1 LINKKLKS
9 NWYSGFWFLLLFFSG
24 AERVVFAQKIWNYY
38 GEPEKSMTVS
48 GIVKGDV
55 GPITSGV
62 VKIFRNGAFYH
73 EVFLGPGGRYD
84 VDLPFGDEYEM
95 EFSVPGCVTK
105 RIQVETNVEKGTE
118 DTFDEPLSFNMAL
131 PKATGGPLDE
141 AYEKPVS
148 RLYFNR
154 STEVFERDMVTEKV
168 FKDYLAVKQIEQ
180 KRWLEEQKELA
191 EKAKEEAK
199 LALALEKE
207 RMKGSTTEKGQRDYD
222 SRTRMELEFLEKQ
235 KQEQQKALD
244 KLRQKEVADSIFLA
258 QEAERL
264 KLEAERKEAERLANE
279 KADDELWR
287 KLNDKTAEMEAKR
300 KREMADS
307 LFIANQ
313 EQTLAAS
320 SKGTVGGGKGAYY
333 TVNLAPAERYIDVS
347 AVERNNNWQLKI
359 KRQREELIMRKNMR
373 MAEKERIQKADLK
386 YQSDLMRLKAE
397 AEQRRLERAKKD
409 KEAEDAADA
418 IRKQRVQES
427 LNKKVVTLVAYST
440 KDNKNAKYYG
450 YVNFGDGKGPLELTE
465 SEYRAYAAKYNQIYN
480 KEP

>member
-1 LINKKLKS
+1 MG
-9 NWYSGFWFLLLFFSG
+9 YSRFWFFLLFFLGLVDSL
-24 AERVVFAQKIWNYY
+24 FSQKIWNYY

-62 VKIFRNGAFYH
+62 IKIFRNGEFYH
-73 EVFLGPGGRYD
+73 EVFLGAGGRYD

-105 RIQVETNVEKGTE
+105 RIQVETNVEEGLE

-148 RLYFNR
+148 RLFYNR
-154 STEVFERDMVTEKV
+154 SVEAFERDMVTEKV
-168 FKDYLAVKQIEQ
+168 FKDYLAVKQVEH
-180 KRWLEEQKELA
+180 KSWLAEQKELA
-191 EKAKEEAK
+191 ENAKQEAK
-199 LALALEKE
+199 LAQASEREKSKEMASQKDVMETERKARSELA
-207 RMKGSTTEKGQRDYD
+207 
-222 SRTRMELEFLEKQ
+222 FLERQ
-235 KQEQQKALD
+235 RQEEQKALE
-244 KLRQKEVADSIFLA
+244 KLRQKEVADSIFRAMEL
-258 QEAERL
+258 ERL
-264 KLEAERKEAERLANE
+264 KLEAERKEADRLAAQ

-300 KREMADS
+300 KREIADS

-313 EQTLAAS
+313 AQAGTNNLT
-320 SKGTVGGGKGAYY
+320 GTVGGGKGAYY
-333 TVNLAPAERYIDVS
+333 AVNLSPAEKYIDVS
-347 AVERNNNWQLKI
+347 ALERNNNWLLKI
-359 KRQREELIMRKNMR
+359 KRNREELIRRKNR
-373 MAEKERIQKADLK
+373 RTEEKARIQQADFK
-386 YQSDLMRLKAE
+386 YRSDLMRLKAE
-397 AEQRRLERAKKD
+397 ADQRRLDRARKD
-409 KEAEDAADA
+409 KEAEEAADA

-440 KDNKNAKYYG
+440 KGNKNAKYYG
-450 YVNFGDGKGPLELTE
+450 YVNFGDGKGSLELTE
-465 SEYRAYAAKYNQIYN
+465 SEYKAYAAKYNQIYN

>member
-1 LINKKLKS
+1 MP
-9 NWYSGFWFLLLFFSG
+9 LFFLGSAG
-24 AERVVFAQKIWNYY
+24 SLYAQKIWNYY

-48 GIVKGDV
+48 GIVKGEV

-62 VKIFRNGAFYH
+62 VKIFRNGEFYH
-73 EVFLGPGGRYD
+73 EIFLGPGGRYD
-84 VDLPFGDEYEM
+84 ADLPFGDEYEM

-148 RLYFNR
+148 RLFFNR
-154 STEVFERDMVTEKV
+154 STDIFERDMVTEKV
-168 FKDYLAVKQIEQ
+168 FKDFLAVKQIEQ

-191 EKAKEEAK
+191 EKAKEEARQ
-199 LALALEKE
+199 ALALERGKAKDQSSG
-207 RMKGSTTEKGQRDYD
+207 KGDRGDQNRAGSD
-222 SRTRMELEFLEKQ
+222 LAFLEKQ
-235 KQEQQKALD
+235 KQEQQKAFD
-244 KLRQKEVADSIFLA
+244 QLRQKAVADSLFLVR
-258 QEAERL
+258 EAERF

-300 KREMADS
+300 KREIADS

-313 EQTLAAS
+313 ELAITAS
-320 SKGTVGGGKGAYY
+320 SKGTVGGGQGAYY
-333 TVNLAPAERYIDVS
+333 AVNLSPAEKFVDVS
-347 AVERNNNWQLKI
+347 AVERNNNWLLKLR
-359 KRQREELIMRKNMR
+359 RQREELVMEKNRR
-373 MAEKERIQKADLK
+373 MSEKAMIQKADLK

-397 AEQRRLERAKKD
+397 AEQRKFERARKE

-418 IRKQRVQES
+418 LRRQRVQES
-427 LNKKVVTLVAYST
+427 LNKKVVTLVAYSA
-440 KDNKNAKYYG
+440 KDNNNLKYYG
-450 YVNFGDGKGPLELTE
+450 YVNFGDGKGALELTE
-465 SEYRAYAAKYNQIYN
+465 SEYRVYAAKYSQIYN